1 MHWSKPRTC
10 LYADEL
16 DGEWTDIDHFRP
28 WVQNGMFFATVAYVD
43 QESIGKEGQLMLVW
57 SRDGFHWHR
66 PHDRA
71 WFIERGPAG
80 AFDDGWVLGASAPVM
95 VGSEM
100 WFYYGAQ
107 RLQHTPNLCLQMS
120 VGLAKLT
127 RDWFMSQQ
135 AGTEPGYLLTREV
148 VIEGSRLELNCF
160 TFQQGAT
167 KTDMADLGE
176 ISVELVESLPAREV
190 IVGGRPIPGFSFA
203 ECDPVRGRGLAKT
216 VTWQGRSDLSGLK
229 NRPVHVRFRLQI
241 ANLFTFAFRD

>member
-1 MHWSKPRTC
+1 MWYQDADLECAHRAAEAEPGSAEGHPDFCR
-10 LYADEL
+10 YAYSH
-16 DGEWTDIDHFRP
+16 DGVQ
-28 WVQNGMFFATVAYVD
+28 WVEPKLGLRQHGGSAQNN
-43 QESIGKEGQLMLVW
+43 I
-57 SRDGFHWHR
+57 WHR

-80 AFDDGWVLGASAPVM
+80 AFDDGWVLGASGLVM
-95 VGSEM
+95 VGTEM

-107 RLQHTPNLCLQMS
+107 QLQHTPDLCPQMS

-135 AGTEPGYLLTREV
+135 AGTEPGYLLSREV

-167 KTDMADLGE
+167 KTDMAELGE
-176 ISVELVESLPAREV
+176 ITVELVESLPAKEV

-216 VTWQGRSDLSGLK
+216 VTWQGRSDLSELRG
-229 NRPVHVRFRLQI
+229 RPVHLRFRLQI